1 MGARREAGDP
11 GKLATARAAAAIFIA
26 LLAVPVP
33 VRAGEPTA
41 QIRNAIEQGIAVVKN
56 PDLAGK
62 GMQAERRAR
71 LREAVAPSF
80 DFREM
85 AKRSLG
91 IYWKD
96 RSPSER
102 EEFTRLYQDLL
113 ENSYA
118 GKIESYQG
126 EKIVYGKETVDP
138 PYAVVRTEIV
148 TMSGHEIPVNYMLL
162 LEGNR
167 WRIYDVMIEG
177 ISLVN
182 NYRAQFGSILQKSS
196 FQELMR
202 KLKATIGRQ
211 EKG

>member
-1 MGARREAGDP
+1 
-11 GKLATARAAAAIFIA
+11 L
-26 LLAVPVP
+26 
-33 VRAGEPTA
+33 
-41 QIRNAIEQGIAVVKN
+41 QIREAIEQGIAVVKN
-56 PDLAGK
+56 PKLAGK
-62 GMQAERRAR
+62 GMQAERRTR
-71 LREAVAPSF
+71 LREAVAPYF
-80 DFREM
+80 DFQEM

-102 EEFTRLYQDLL
+102 EEFIRLYQELL

-138 PYAVVRTEIV
+138 PYAVVRTGIV
-148 TMSGHEIPVNYMLL
+148 TMKGEEIPVNYLL
-162 LEGNR
+162 LQEGNR
-167 WRIYDVMIEG
+167 WRIYDVVIER

-182 NYRAQFGSILQKSS
+182 NYRSQFGSILQKSS
-196 FQELMR
+196 FPELIR
-202 KLKATIGRQ
+202 KLKATVGRQ

>member
-1 MGARREAGDP
+1 MGTRREAGDP
-11 GKLATARAAAAIFIA
+11 GKLTPMGVAAVMFMA
-26 LLAVPVP
+26 LLAAPVP

-41 QIRNAIEQGIAVVKN
+41 QIQHAIEQGIAVVKN

-102 EEFTRLYQDLL
+102 DEFTRLFQDLL

-126 EKIVYGKETVDP
+126 EKILYGKETVDP
-138 PYAVVRTEIV
+138 PYAVVRTGIV
-148 TMSGHEIPVNYMLL
+148 RKSGEEIPVNYMLL

-167 WRIYDVMIEG
+167 WRIYDVVIEG

-182 NYRAQFGSILQKSS
+182 NYRSQFGSILQKSS

-202 KLKATIGRQ
+202 KLRATIGRQ
-211 EKG
+211 EKE

>member
-1 MGARREAGDP
+1 MRANRDAGSWAP
-11 GKLATARAAAAIFIA
+11 IRAAAVMIMV
-26 LLAVPVP
+26 LLAAPSP
-33 VRAGEPTA
+33 VRAGEPTD
-41 QIRNAIEQGIAVVKN
+41 QIRSAIEKGITVVRDPNLQGTEKT
-56 PDLAGK
+56 K
-62 GMQAERRAR
+62 ERRAK
-71 LREAVAPSF
+71 LREAVAPCF
-80 DFREM
+80 DFQEM

-102 EEFTRLYQDLL
+102 EEFTLLYQELL

-126 EKIVYGKETVDP
+126 EKILYGKETADP
-138 PYAVVRTEIV
+138 PYAVVRTSIV
-148 TMSGHEIPVNYMLL
+148 TMKGEAIPVNYLLL
-162 LEGNR
+162 LEGSR
-167 WRIYDVMIEG
+167 WRIYDVVIEG

-182 NYRAQFGSILQKSS
+182 NYRSQFGSILQKSS

-202 KLKATIGRQ
+202 KLKATVGRQ

>member
-1 MGARREAGDP
+1 M
-11 GKLATARAAAAIFIA
+11 RAAAVILMV
-26 LLAVPVP
+26 LLSAPAP
-33 VRAGEPTA
+33 VRAGEPTL
-41 QIRNAIEQGIAVVKN
+41 QIREAIEQGIAVVKN
-56 PDLAGK
+56 PKLAGK

-71 LREAVAPSF
+71 LREAVAPYF
-80 DFREM
+80 DFQEM

-102 EEFTRLYQDLL
+102 EEFIRLYQELL

-138 PYAVVRTEIV
+138 PYAVVRTGIV
-148 TMSGHEIPVNYMLL
+148 TMKGEEIPVNYLL
-162 LEGNR
+162 LQEGNR
-167 WRIYDVMIEG
+167 WRIYDVVIER

-182 NYRAQFGSILQKSS
+182 NFRSQFGSILQKSS
-196 FQELMR
+196 FPELIR
-202 KLKATIGRQ
+202 KLKATVGRQ

>member
-1 MGARREAGDP
+1 M
-11 GKLATARAAAAIFIA
+11 
-26 LLAVPVP
+26 
-33 VRAGEPTA
+33 
-41 QIRNAIEQGIAVVKN
+41 QIREAIEQGIAVVKN
-56 PDLAGK
+56 PKLAGK

-71 LREAVAPSF
+71 LREAVAPYF
-80 DFREM
+80 DFQEM

-102 EEFTRLYQDLL
+102 EEFIRLYQELL

-138 PYAVVRTEIV
+138 PYAVVRTGIV
-148 TMSGHEIPVNYMLL
+148 TMKGEEIPVNYLL
-162 LEGNR
+162 LQEGNR
-167 WRIYDVMIEG
+167 WRIYDVVIER

-182 NYRAQFGSILQKSS
+182 NYRSQFGSILQKSS
-196 FQELMR
+196 FPELIR
-202 KLKATIGRQ
+202 KLKATVGRQ

>member
-1 MGARREAGDP
+1 M
-11 GKLATARAAAAIFIA
+11 RAAAAIA
-26 LLAVPVP
+26 LLLLAAPAP
-33 VRAGEPTA
+33 VRAGEPTG
-41 QIRNAIEQGIAVVKN
+41 QIRDAIEQGIAVVKDPN
-56 PDLAGK
+56 LAGK

-71 LREAVAPSF
+71 LREAVAPYF

-91 IYWKD
+91 IYWKA

-102 EEFTRLYQDLL
+102 EEFVRLYQELL

-126 EKIVYGKETVDP
+126 ERIVYGKETVDP

-148 TMSGHEIPVNYMLL
+148 TMNGQEIPVKYMLL
-162 LEGNR
+162 LKGNR
-167 WRIYDVMIEG
+167 WRIYDVVIEG

-182 NYRAQFGSILQKSS
+182 NYRSQFGSILQKSS

-202 KLKATIGRQ
+202 KLKATAGRQ